1 MAIANRQPND
11 KPAQPQ
17 DISSPQQLFLNGS
30 YVDASTKTTFPVY
43 NPLTNKVL
51 YECASASVDDY
62 STAIDAA
69 HEAFKTWSREPPS
82 ARRLI
87 LLRAADILETYA
99 SEDAPE
105 ILRQEISAV
114 TSWVRNEMRAAAG
127 VLRDAASLATHIKG
141 EILPAD
147 RPGTKILVER
157 CPVGVVL
164 AISPWNA
171 PVVLTARAI
180 ASPLI
185 CGNTVIHKPSE
196 HTPKCQHLVIR
207 ALLAAGLPPNAIS
220 FLPTSPADAPA
231 VTEYAVKHPRVLRVN
246 FTGSDRVGRII
257 AGWAATC
264 LKQCILELGGK
275 APVIVLDDADVADA
289 VEAVVFGALWNSGQ
303 ICMSTERV
311 IVQEAIAEDFNKALV
326 QRIEKVTV
334 GSYEDDPAVNMS
346 GLFSSTSLTRITELI
361 REATSEGATLLTGD
375 LKPSGPA
382 STILQPHVLTSV
394 TPSMSIFHSETF
406 GPVICVTTCK
416 TDAEGIDLANATDF
430 SLAAAVFSRDIMR
443 ALEVTRQVR
452 SGSCHINGP
461 TVYIEAPLPNGGTGG
476 SSGYGRFGGVAGIEA
491 FTEKKIVTLAEK
503 GMKYPMFM

>member
-1 MAIANRQPND
+1 MTVTGDQPNGTSVS
-11 KPAQPQ
+11 KR
-17 DISSPQQLFLNGS
+17 DISSPQELFLNGKYGPS
-30 YVDASTKTTFPVY
+30 STGRTFPVL
-43 NPLTNKVL
+43 NPLTNKTL
-51 YECASASVDDY
+51 YECSSASVDDY
-62 STAIDAA
+62 SAAIDSA
-69 HEAFKTWSREPPS
+69 HEAFKTWSRQPPS
-82 ARRLI
+82 ARRLV
-87 LLRAADILETYA
+87 LLRAADILESY
-99 SEDAPE
+99 SEQDAPE
-105 ILRQEISAV
+105 ILSQEISAV
-114 TSWVRNEMRAAAG
+114 ASWVRNEIRGAAG

-141 EILPAD
+141 EIIPAD

-171 PVVLTARAI
+171 PVVLTARAV

-185 CGNTVIHKPSE
+185 CGNTVVHKPSE

-207 ALLAAGLPPNAIS
+207 ALLAAGLPPGAIS

-264 LKQCILELGGK
+264 LKQCVLELGGK
-275 APVIVLDDADVADA
+275 APVIVLDDADIADA

-311 IVQEAIAEDFNKALV
+311 IVQESIAEEFTKALV
-326 QRIEKVTV
+326 ERIEKVTY
-334 GSYEDDPAVNMS
+334 GSHEDDASVLMS
-346 GLFSSTSLTRITELI
+346 GLFSPSSLTRITGLI
-361 REATSEGATLLTGD
+361 QEATKQGANLLTGD
-375 LKPSGPA
+375 LQASGPA
-382 STILQPHVLTSV
+382 STVLRPHVLCSV
-394 TPSMSIFHSETF
+394 TPEMSIFHSETF
-406 GPVICVTTCK
+406 GPVVCVTTCK
-416 TDAEGIDLANATDF
+416 TDAEAIDLANATDF
-430 SLAAAVFSRDIMR
+430 SLAAAVFSKDIMR